1 MTVPGAHEYVLL
13 LAESR
18 GTCFC
23 DGDEGWTEVQG
34 VRIELWCLPEHVLLA
49 IKKTDRHK
57 WHFCLNTNG
66 SHRLCTFLEEVT
78 EGLP

>member
-34 VRIELWCLPEHVLLA
+34 VRIGALVSARTRA
-49 IKKTDRHK
+49 ISDQ
-57 WHFCLNTNG
+57 
-66 SHRLCTFLEEVT
+66 ED
-78 EGLP
+78 